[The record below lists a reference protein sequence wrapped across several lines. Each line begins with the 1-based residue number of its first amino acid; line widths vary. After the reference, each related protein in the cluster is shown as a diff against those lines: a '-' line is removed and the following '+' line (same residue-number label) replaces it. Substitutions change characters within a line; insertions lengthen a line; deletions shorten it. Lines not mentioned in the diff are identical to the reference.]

1 MPRSSSSSSS
11 SAAAAAAA
19 PSQPEETETTKLGT
33 VPSSVVSHTAEHNSV
48 KSLLETVRQSV
59 ATCIDRINENK
70 EDMDAETI
78 ARWRDRLE
86 TLIATMGT
94 LENQDAAMDQ
104 AIRDVLMGYVD
115 MDVEEFVEVDEAK
128 VIDETRQTAQQRAS
142 GQPKSKKV
150 ADLLATLRPQ
160 QSASGEDDELLI
172 QEDSGLNDARIKC
185 PYTGQ
190 IMHEPMKK

>member
-1 MPRSSSSSSS
+1 M
-11 SAAAAAAA
+11 
-19 PSQPEETETTKLGT
+19 PSQPEEAETTRLGA
-33 VPSSVVSHTAEHNSV
+33 VPSSVVNHTAEHNSV
-48 KSLLETVRQSV
+48 KNLLETVRQSV
-59 ATCIDRINENK
+59 ATSIDRINENK

-128 VIDETRQTAQQRAS
+128 VIDETRQAAQQRA
-142 GQPKSKKV
+142 GDQPKSKKV
-150 ADLLATLRPQ
+150 ADLLATLRPAQ

-190 IMHEPMKK
+190 VMREPMKK

>member
-1 MPRSSSSSSS
+1 M
-11 SAAAAAAA
+11 
-19 PSQPEETETTKLGT
+19 
-33 VPSSVVSHTAEHNSV
+33 PSSVVNHTAEHNSV
-48 KSLLETVRQSV
+48 KNLLETVRQSV
-59 ATCIDRINENK
+59 ATCIDRINDNK

-78 ARWRDRLE
+78 ARWRQQLE
-86 TLIATMGT
+86 SLVATMGA

-104 AIRDVLMGYVD
+104 AIRDVLTGYVD

-128 VIDETRQTAQQRAS
+128 VIEETRQVAQQRSS

-150 ADLLATLRPQ
+150 ADLLAALQPQ
-160 QSASGEDDELLI
+160 QPAGGEDDELLI

-190 IMHEPMKK
+190 VMREPMKK